1 MKKIISSAILA
12 TIAFIAIAQ
21 PMTYDEF
28 NKLVAEKNTLYLAEK
43 YNIDIAAASL
53 QAAKVFNDPELSVAY
68 GNNQDWDLQ
77 MGQSVE
83 VGLSINPDLA
93 GVRRARIA
101 VAGSEKEITEAS
113 VAAYL
118 NNLRFEAAQAWAE
131 AWRLG
136 ESCAALEQSVADMM
150 QIAHSDSLRLSV
162 GDIGRADAL
171 QSKLEAQTLKGSL
184 LTLQADCRNALNTL
198 SLFCGGE
205 PISVLEGDLPDRIN
219 LPDESEI
226 CALAEAGRAD
236 LKAAMLSKTL
246 SENNLRLVKA
256 SRSFEMGI
264 DLGYSYNTEVRNE
277 IAPAPRFNGL
287 TVGVSI
293 PLKFSSL
300 NGGEVNAA
308 RAEVQQSGKYYEAAR
323 LQVRSEATQAYNSLI
338 AAMSVR
344 NQYTESIL
352 EDARSIAQ
360 GRKEGY
366 LKGESN
372 LLEYLSAQ
380 QTFLDVMQAY
390 IEACSNCFVCKARL
404 EQAVGHPFQYL

>member
-1 MKKIISSAILA
+1 MFAS
-12 TIAFIAIAQ
+12 IAVIAIAQ

-28 NKLVAEKNTLYLAEK
+28 NKLVAEKNTLYLAER
-43 YNIDIAAASL
+43 YNVDKATASL

-68 GNNQDWDLQ
+68 GNNQDWDLE

-101 VAGSEKEITEAS
+101 VAGSEKDITEAS
-113 VAAYL
+113 VVAYL
-118 NNLRFEAAQAWAE
+118 NNLRLEAAQAWAE
-131 AWRLG
+131 AWQLG
-136 ESCAALEQSVADMM
+136 ESCAVLEESVADMM
-150 QIAHSDSLRLSV
+150 QIARSDSLRLSV

-184 LTLQADCRNALNTL
+184 MTLQADYRNALNTL
-198 SLFCGGE
+198 SLYCGGE
-205 PISVLEGDLPDRIN
+205 PVGSLKGDLPCQAN
-219 LPDESEI
+219 LPDAGEV
-226 CALAEAGRAD
+226 CALAEANRAD

-246 SENNLRLVKA
+246 SENNLKLVKA
-256 SRSFEMGI
+256 SRAFEMGI

-300 NGGEVNAA
+300 NRGEVNAA
-308 RAEVQQSGKYYEAAR
+308 RAEVQQSEKYYEAAR
-323 LQVRSEATQAYNSLI
+323 LQVRSEATQAYNSLM
-338 AAMSVR
+338 AAMSVQ

-352 EDARSIAQ
+352 DDARSIAQ

-366 LKGESN
+366 LKGESS

-380 QTFLDVMQAY
+380 QTYLDVMQAY

-404 EQAVGHPFQYL
+404 EQAVGCPL